1 MPFQLFMWYAVLLP
15 GILSAVLGISA
26 SAGAAL
32 PPHTPREA
40 AVPVRAEA
48 PAAPFPKPMPLEK
61 PRVTPPLDMD
71 QALRLSQAAV
81 GRQIGDHAFFD
92 REGRRVRLADFRG
105 KPLVVNFVYT
115 GCSQVCPTATR
126 FLSQAI
132 QNAQQA
138 LGPDKFT
145 AVTIG
150 FNLPFDTPLAMK
162 NFATRHG
169 LSQPNWEFLS
179 PERET
184 VAALTADF
192 GFSHALTAGG
202 FDHITQVT
210 LVDAQGRIVRQ
221 IYGDSFELP
230 ILVEPLKQLV
240 AGQPTL
246 ADNAAQV
253 LDKIRILCTV
263 YDPALGRYR
272 LNYGLFIALFV
283 GLSVI
288 GSTGYVVFYEW
299 RRGRRAGS

>member
-1 MPFQLFMWYAVLLP
+1 MWYAVLQP
-15 GILSAVLGISA
+15 GMLSAVLGISA

-32 PPHTPREA
+32 PPDTPREA

-81 GRQIGDHAFFD
+81 GRQIGDYALFD
-92 REGRRVRLADFRG
+92 REGRRLRLSDYRG
-105 KPLVVNFVYT
+105 KPLIVNFVYT
-115 GCSQVCPTATR
+115 GCSQVCPTTTR
-126 FLSQAI
+126 FLAQAI
-132 QNAQQA
+132 KSAQQA
-138 LGPDKFT
+138 LGADKFN

-150 FNLPFDTPLAMK
+150 FNVPFDNPLAMK
-162 NFATRHG
+162 NFATRHA
-169 LSQPNWEFLS
+169 LNLPHWEFLS

-192 GFSHALTAGG
+192 GFGYAYTAGG
-202 FDHITQVT
+202 FDHLTQVT
-210 LVDAQGRIVRQ
+210 LVDPQGRIVRQ

-272 LNYGLFIALFV
+272 LNYGLFVAIFV

>member
-1 MPFQLFMWYAVLLP
+1 MWYAVLQP
-15 GILSAVLGISA
+15 GMLSVVLGISA
-26 SAGAAL
+26 SAGAA
-32 PPHTPREA
+32 PPSDVPREA
-40 AVPVRAEA
+40 AVPVRAVT
-48 PAAPFPKPMPLEK
+48 PATPFPKPMPLEK

-71 QALRLSQAAV
+71 QALRLSQAAM
-81 GRQIGDHAFFD
+81 GRQVGNHVFFD
-92 REGRRVRLADFRG
+92 REERRVRLADYRG

-115 GCSQVCPTATR
+115 GCSQVCPTTTR

-138 LGPDKFT
+138 LGPDKFN

-150 FNLPFDTPLAMK
+150 FNVPFDTPLAMK
-162 NFATRHG
+162 NFAVRYG
-169 LSQPNWEFLS
+169 VSLPNWEFLS
-179 PERET
+179 PEREA

-192 GFSHALTAGG
+192 GFSYAYTAGG
-202 FDHITQVT
+202 FDHLTQLT
-210 LVDAQGRIVRQ
+210 LVDREGRIVRQ

-272 LNYGLFIALFV
+272 LNYGLFIAIVV

-299 RRGRRAGS
+299 RRGRRASS